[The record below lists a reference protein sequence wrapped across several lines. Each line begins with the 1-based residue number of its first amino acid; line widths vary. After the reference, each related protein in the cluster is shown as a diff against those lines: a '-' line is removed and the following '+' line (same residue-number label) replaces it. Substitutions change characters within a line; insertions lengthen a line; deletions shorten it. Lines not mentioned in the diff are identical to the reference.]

1 MKLPQTPP
9 DLSELMGKL
18 QKPELMK
25 TFICAGE
32 PCPDRGYLHWDE
44 LRRRPLPDG
53 VDSHEAWWLVLKF
66 RRGAS
71 YRRLPGLLDKRGQP
85 FLYALPDEVLRLL
98 HQIDFHSGA
107 MIGLEDAA
115 LNKEDLEKK
124 HLVGTLIEEAITSSQ
139 LEGAATTRR
148 VAKELIRSGR
158 APRDKSER
166 MIRNNYLAMKEIV
179 QLKAEPLTPEQVF
192 HIHRIIT
199 EGTLDNPDAAG
210 RFRTEQEPVH
220 VIDDEGTI
228 YHEPPVASELSER
241 MKKLCAFANEK
252 ESMEGAFIPPV
263 VRAIL
268 LHFWLAYDH
277 PFVDGNGRVA
287 RALFY
292 WAMLKQG
299 FWLFEFVSISDI
311 LLKAKTQYTKAYLHT
326 ETDANDLTYFML
338 YQMEVIQRA
347 LLSLHAFI
355 RKRQKSIQD
364 TAQWLKDV
372 PGLNNRQY
380 AVLAHVIR
388 YPDAPLTI
396 KVCQQRHHTAYATTR
411 ADLLGLAQRGFFT
424 QRKRGKEVLF
434 YVVADK
440 LTKEL

>member
-1 MKLPQTPP
+1 MKLPQIPP
-9 DLSELMGKL
+9 ELSMLIARL
-18 QKPELMK
+18 QKPEAMM
-25 TFICAGE
+25 TVIRAGE
-32 PCPDRGYLHWDE
+32 TIPDRGYLHWDE
-44 LRRRPLPDG
+44 LRRRPLPEG
-53 VDSHEAWWLVLKF
+53 VDSYEMWWLILKM
-66 RRGAS
+66 RRAAS
-71 YRRLPGLLDKRGQP
+71 YRWLSGLLDKKGHP
-85 FLYALPDEVLRLL
+85 FVYSLPDEILRLL
-98 HQIDFHSGA
+98 HQVDFHSGA
-107 MIGLEDAA
+107 MIGVEDTV
-115 LNKEDLEKK
+115 LNKEELEKK

-179 QLKAEPLTPEQVF
+179 QRKNEPLTPELVF

-199 EGTLDNPDAAG
+199 EGTLENPDAAG
-210 RFRTEQEPVH
+210 RFRTEQEPIH
-220 VIDDEGTI
+220 VIDDEGTV
-228 YHEPPVASELSER
+228 YHEPPVASELPER
-241 MKKLCAFANEK
+241 MKRLCAFANEQ
-252 ESMEGAFIPPV
+252 ECSEEAYIPPV
-263 VRAIL
+263 IRAIL

-292 WAMLKQG
+292 WGMLKQG

-326 ETDANDLTYFML
+326 ETDANDLTYFIL
-338 YQMEVIQRA
+338 YQMDVIQRA

-355 RKRQKSIQD
+355 KKRQKSIQD
-364 TAQWLKDV
+364 TAQWLSDV

-380 AVLAHVIR
+380 AILAHSIR

-411 ADLLGLAQRGFFT
+411 ADLLDLAQRGFFI
-424 QRKRGKEVLF
+424 QRKRGKEMLF
-434 YVVADK
+434 YAVLERLKKD
-440 LTKEL
+440 